1 MFVIGITGGTG
12 TGKTS
17 ALKAIRDLG
26 GAVIDCDAVYHDLLK
41 TDQAMLDAIEA
52 AFPGTVENGQ
62 LQRKKL
68 GAVVFSDEK
77 KLQRLNAITHACV
90 DREVTR
96 LLGEY
101 EAEGKPLAAID
112 AIALL
117 ESGLGEKCDAT
128 VAVTAPEEARTARLM
143 ARENISEEY
152 ALLRIRAQKSEEWFR
167 ARCTVTLT
175 NDSSREEFE
184 EKCRRCFRALWEG
197 RRENMSIEV
206 LEKLESGVRS
216 YSRAFPVEFTRAKM
230 SRMYTPEGKSYLD
243 FFNGAGALNYGH
255 NNDYIKEK
263 IMAYL
268 AEDGIAHALDMF
280 TGAKAAFFGTLE
292 ERILRPRGLEYRIMS
307 CGPTGT
313 NAVEAALKLARK
325 VTGRTG
331 IFALTGSFHGMTL
344 GSLAVT
350 SGVDHREG
358 AHAPLFFTTFVPHP
372 GAVGFDTIDYYEWL
386 LTDNYSGVEKPA
398 AFIIETT
405 QAEGGVHVAPT
416 EWLRRLRKLCDEQ
429 GILLI
434 VDDIQVGCGRT
445 GTFFSFERAGI
456 VPDLVVLSKSIS
468 GYGLPMSLLLI
479 RPELDQFSPA
489 EHNGTFRGN
498 QLAFVGAKAALEYRD
513 MVDLDAQVKK
523 KETIVS
529 DYIETAL
536 LPLDSRLRHRGIGL
550 IHGVDF
556 EALGDVSGAVA
567 KECFRRGL
575 VIERAG
581 RNDCVLKLMPALTIT
596 EEELREGLDI
606 IFESMKTVLGGN
618 KE

>member
-12 TGKTS
+12 CGKTS
-17 ALKAIRDLG
+17 ALETIRELG
-26 GAVIDCDAVYHDLLK
+26 GAVIDCDAVYHELLQRDK
-41 TDQAMLDAIEA
+41 ELLAAIEA
-52 AFPGTVENGQ
+52 AFPGSVENGE

-68 GAVVFSDEK
+68 GKLVFNDEE
-77 KLQRLNAITHACV
+77 KLQRLNAITHAWV
-90 DREVTR
+90 DREVQR
-96 LLGEY
+96 LLRAY
-101 EAEGKPLAAID
+101 RAEGKPLAAID

-117 ESGLGEKCDAT
+117 ESGLGERCDAT
-128 VAVTAPEEARTARLM
+128 VAVTAPEEARVRRLM
-143 ARENISEEY
+143 AREGISEEY
-152 ALLRIRAQKSEEWFR
+152 ALLRIRAQKNEEWFR
-167 ARCTVTLT
+167 SRCTVTLV
-175 NDSSREEFE
+175 NDGSREEFQ
-184 EKCRRCFRALWEG
+184 EKCRRCFLALSEG
-197 RRENMSIEV
+197 RTENMSIEV
-206 LEKLESGVRS
+206 LERLESGVRS
-216 YSRAFPVEFTRAKM
+216 YSRAFPVEFVKAKM

-243 FFNGAGALNYGH
+243 FFDGAGALNYGH

-268 AEDGIAHALDMF
+268 AEDGISHALDMF
-280 TGAKAAFFGTLE
+280 TGAKAEFFAAFE
-292 ERILRPRGLEYRIMS
+292 ERILRPRGLEYRLMS

-372 GAVGFDTIDYYEWL
+372 GAVDFDTVDYCEWL

-398 AFIIETT
+398 AFILETT

-416 EWLRRLRKLCDEQ
+416 EWLRRLRKLCDRQ

-445 GTFFSFERAGI
+445 GSFFSFERAGI

-479 RPELDQFSPA
+479 RPELDQFAPA

-513 MVDLDAQVKK
+513 LTDLDAQVKA
-523 KETIVS
+523 KEAIVS
-529 DYIETAL
+529 DYIEKKL

-556 EALGDVSGAVA
+556 EALGDVSGLVA

-596 EEELREGLDI
+596 EEELRQGLDI
-606 IFESMKTVLGGN
+606 IHESMKTVLGGN
-618 KE
+618 IK